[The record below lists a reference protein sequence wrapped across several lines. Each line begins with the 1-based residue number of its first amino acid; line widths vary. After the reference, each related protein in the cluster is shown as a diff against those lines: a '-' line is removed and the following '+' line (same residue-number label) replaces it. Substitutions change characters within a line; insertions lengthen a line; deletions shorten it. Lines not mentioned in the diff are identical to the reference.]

1 MELYISILI
10 VVFILITAFVLRK
23 LILSYYDKKII
34 ETNATIIRSHVEEVE
49 SIYKQMRGWRHD
61 YKNHIQ
67 AMKAYLELDQLEN
80 IKAYL
85 NELDE
90 DLMSVDTI
98 IKSGNVTVDAILN
111 SKLTLA
117 QSREVILNAK
127 AHVPENIKIQDVDL
141 GVILGNLLN
150 NAIEGCLSIEEP
162 ENRFIRV
169 YIQVMKGQLYISVTN
184 SMNQKIKRVG
194 NQYITTKK
202 EKDHG
207 FGLVRIDKTVEKYE
221 GYINRQFEEG
231 VFATEVMLPL

>member
-98 IKSGNVTVDAILN
+98 IKSGNVTVDAVLN

-127 AHVPENIKIQDVDL
+127 ANVPENIKIQDVDL